1 MLSDFEPKD
10 EICFTF
16 CGCMMAKITLR
27 SLLLS
32 LLVNFKVLV
41 LVIAAFEAI
50 SLTEGNLSLV
60 EPMFLLAS
68 WLLVDVP
75 RVADLDRTQAD
86 VDSPTSRP
94 FAP

>member
-1 MLSDFEPKD
+1 
-10 EICFTF
+10 
-16 CGCMMAKITLR
+16 MAKIALR
-27 SLLLS
+27 SLLLPV
-32 LLVNFKVLV
+32 LVNFKVLV
-41 LVIAAFEAI
+41 VVIAVLEAI
-50 SLTEGNLSLV
+50 SLAGGNLSFV
-60 EPMFLLAS
+60 VPMFLLAS